1 MKIIYTYYCGV
12 HAFGMVFH
20 AFEKGF
26 RILESGVHFM
36 TIILSSCYWRV
47 DGFEKGVN
55 FFGKGVHVYEKRFE
69 KRFHIKKNYL
79 QIIGLHTC
87 QRAVQN

>member
-26 RILESGVHFM
+26 RILESGVHFYDNN
-36 TIILSSCYWRV
+36 IILMLLA
-47 DGFEKGVN
+47 G
-55 FFGKGVHVYEKRFE
+55 
-69 KRFHIKKNYL
+69 
-79 QIIGLHTC
+79 
-87 QRAVQN
+87 